1 MQFDQQLLW
10 SYTLHAIG
18 FVCVCVCV
26 CVCGVFVCMV
36 CLCAC
41 IIILKTGLVTIVK
54 MSSGGTPWH

>member
-26 CVCGVFVCMV
+26 CVWCICVYGVLVCMHYYIENWTCHHCENV
-36 CLCAC
+36 
-41 IIILKTGLVTIVK
+41 
-54 MSSGGTPWH
+54 